1 MERKVKIKGVILDV
15 DGTLTDGKKYYF
27 NAPNLTIAKS
37 FSVRDGKGIDLAQ
50 KKGIKFAIIT
60 ADKWELITERAKD
73 LKISDLFYNCHN
85 KIEAVNKFISLNN
98 LKKTELCFIGDDVND
113 IPLMKIVALPIA
125 VGDAVDAVKEVCSNK
140 NGYITKT
147 LGGNGAVREAL
158 EYVMRINDESN

>member
-1 MERKVKIKGVILDV
+1 MKIKGVILDV

-73 LKISDLFYNCHN
+73 LKISDLFYDCHD
-85 KIEAVNKFISLNN
+85 KIEAVNKFMSSND
-98 LKKTELCFIGDDVND
+98 LKITELCFIGDDVND

-125 VGDAVDAVKEVCSNK
+125 VGDAVDLVKEICIAR
-140 NGYITKT
+140 NGYVTKA

-158 EYVMRINDESN
+158 EYVMENDDESN